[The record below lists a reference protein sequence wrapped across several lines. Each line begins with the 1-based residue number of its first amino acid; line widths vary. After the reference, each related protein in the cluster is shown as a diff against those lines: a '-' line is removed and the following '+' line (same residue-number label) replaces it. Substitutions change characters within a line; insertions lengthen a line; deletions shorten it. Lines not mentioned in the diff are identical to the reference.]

1 MLMLENHWTVV
12 THAAASGCKV
22 CNFELRLQL
31 TSTQM
36 HINVLHGLNSRCS
49 KYQKHRCHQHRWLGS
64 MWCFT
69 SLVSFYSEV
78 GRCRTAGARPVA
90 LHTYH
95 AQSPA
100 LMSENPDFF
109 SNFILFFSV
118 FSAWIRL
125 YLLMYVPHLWYDKF
139 DQNVLWHWVSKFD
152 HSPSEKQSPKHCFQL
167 LLRLLYFHFPSW
179 SRAMQQGC
187 DPTTTVWEMWR
198 M

>member
-1 MLMLENHWTVV
+1 
-12 THAAASGCKV
+12 
-22 CNFELRLQL
+22 
-31 TSTQM
+31 M

-49 KYQKHRCHQHRWLGS
+49 KYQKHHCRQRWWLGS

-69 SLVSFYSEV
+69 SLMSFYSQA

-95 AQSPA
+95 VLSPA

-109 SNFILFFSV
+109 SNFSFFFSV

-139 DQNVLWHWVSKFD
+139 DQNILWHWVSKFD

-179 SRAMQQGC
+179 SCTMQQGC
-187 DPTTTVWEMWR
+187 DPTTAVWEMWR

>member
-1 MLMLENHWTVV
+1 
-12 THAAASGCKV
+12 
-22 CNFELRLQL
+22 
-31 TSTQM
+31 M

-49 KYQKHRCHQHRWLGS
+49 KYQKHHCRQRWWLGS

-69 SLVSFYSEV
+69 SLMSFYSQA

-95 AQSPA
+95 VLSPA

-109 SNFILFFSV
+109 SNFSFFFSV

-179 SRAMQQGC
+179 SCTMQQGC
-187 DPTTTVWEMWR
+187 DPTTAVWEMSR